1 MKKIDRIKDKNISR
15 DSIGV
20 NIVGFTLTMM
30 AGWLDTIGVTLFLK
44 QRSASMTGR
53 AHRLG
58 YWAYRLEFK
67 IFMALAL
74 IVIAFVTGACLSTL
88 VAKRRGLMGSLTL
101 AGALLIVASLPLII
115 KHDIFC
121 LIFLPMALGSQNA
134 GTSLTKIKRTTHLT
148 GGSTDMAIS
157 IARRE
162 WKEVRFWLYRWIGFP
177 LGSFIGFHLADM
189 VESGIINISLTLLI
203 PATVII
209 LTGILQKKF
218 LDIPLLIE

>member
-1 MKKIDRIKDKNISR
+1 
-15 DSIGV
+15 
-20 NIVGFTLTMM
+20 
-30 AGWLDTIGVTLFLK
+30 
-44 QRSASMTGR
+44 
-53 AHRLG
+53 
-58 YWAYRLEFK
+58 
-67 IFMALAL
+67 
-74 IVIAFVTGACLSTL
+74 
-88 VAKRRGLMGSLTL
+88 
-101 AGALLIVASLPLII
+101 
-115 KHDIFC
+115 
-121 LIFLPMALGSQNA
+121 
-134 GTSLTKIKRTTHLT
+134 
-148 GGSTDMAIS
+148 MAIS